1 MWTWVYI
8 ADTCVKVGTGGSS
21 HGPAVGVKHHA
32 RRLEAL
38 EGISTSD
45 PAVITSHN
53 WVSKI
58 RDVEISLRVFFGSS
72 RWILRRESSLRLQAV
87 DFPHFDVPCD
97 SWPCRMK
104 KIKLTT
110 CGWGDIISS
119 LPRDELLGCWD
130 GESAVEEG
138 LHPWRLLGF
147 VKLDSK
153 GSYNGSKWS
162 RCQVKISDIY
172 RHNIQCARESVLET
186 KADRQNSKRFAISQ
200 AAGSRWPS
208 CHSSLCLR
216 EVHDWYD
223 HTNGTGE
230 DTFFF
235 SCLDCLGLHWNVWN
249 EVISTNVINHKC
261 WQQMQAKP
269 SSVRW
274 PALFE
279 PRWGVQSTVL
289 YTSLSRWWNRYDWI
303 PIDMTNTI

>member
-1 MWTWVYI
+1 M
-8 ADTCVKVGTGGSS
+8 D
-21 HGPAVGVKHHA
+21 
-32 RRLEAL
+32 
-38 EGISTSD
+38 
-45 PAVITSHN
+45 
-53 WVSKI
+53 
-58 RDVEISLRVFFGSS
+58 
-72 RWILRRESSLRLQAV
+72 LRRESSLRLQAV

-172 RHNIQCARESVLET
+172 RHNIQCARESVRET

-235 SCLDCLGLHWNVWN
+235 FVFGLLGPTL
-249 EVISTNVINHKC
+249 KC
-261 WQQMQAKP
+261 MKWSHFNQCH
-269 SSVRW
+269 
-274 PALFE
+274 
-279 PRWGVQSTVL
+279 
-289 YTSLSRWWNRYDWI
+289 
-303 PIDMTNTI
+303 